1 MPLAGGASGR
11 TNDPSV
17 VATCRSTPVR
27 HATPVIHFRR
37 TATADTELHGQRIR
51 AGDKVVVW
59 YSSGNRDETVF
70 DEPDRF
76 DISRPNNRH
85 LGFGS
90 GPHICV
96 GSRLAELQLKLLF
109 TQLAAR
115 VSRFDPDGRHMLS
128 IPLPA
133 QQVTSVTFAGPD
145 LDRLLSTNCLAEVQ
159 AVVWPLIVAPALS

>member
-1 MPLAGGASGR
+1 MRA
-11 TNDPSV
+11 DPEILNTAV
-17 VATCRSTPVR
+17 REMVR

-76 DISRPNNRH
+76 DITRPNNRH

-90 GPHICV
+90 GPPLCV

-115 VSRFDPDGRHMLS
+115 VRKFELVSPPRRFRSNFINGLKNLDVILT
-128 IPLPA
+128 PA
-133 QQVTSVTFAGPD
+133 
-145 LDRLLSTNCLAEVQ
+145 
-159 AVVWPLIVAPALS
+159 